1 MMRIG
6 ELARRCAVTTRAIRH
21 YERVSILAAAERT
34 EAGYRLYG
42 EDAPSRLAFVRAAQG
57 VGLTLGEIAEVIAF
71 RDRGQARCGHVLAL
85 IERRTAEL
93 AERIGEM
100 QMLRLELESLAER
113 ARSLD
118 PADCSADAV
127 CHIIGRRPD
136 AGRAEEQ

>member
-21 YERVSILAAAERT
+21 YERVGILAAAERT

-42 EDAPSRLAFVRAAQG
+42 EDAPGRLAFVRAAQG

-71 RDRGQARCGHVLAL
+71 RDRGQTPCGHVLAL

-100 QMLRLELESLAER
+100 QRLRLELESLAER
-113 ARSLD
+113 ARGLD
-118 PADCSADAV
+118 PADCSEDAV
-127 CHIIGRRPD
+127 CHIIGRPLD
-136 AGRAEEQ
+136 AGRVEE